1 MFAESPIQIK
11 AGSEGKTFYVH
22 PGVFTPFPSSAL
34 YARIHGPWKDSSD
47 GILDLT
53 EFDEY
58 TIECCLSY
66 FYKRDYCPY
75 QVAPKSDP
83 ELGNGVKDEGSGS
96 TEKES
101 QDSSYTDPK
110 AGNEQEQPA
119 QTSASSDSPL
129 EPIENMVE
137 LRPRATLKTQD
148 PSGNSQALIMEA
160 LVHARVYSFAHMYL
174 FSELETFALRRLGKT
189 LIALRRHKISMPLQ
203 LADAVRVIY
212 GATPNA
218 SYNPARELL
227 SRFIA
232 QNFSS
237 LLGECLDNLLQE
249 GGDFAVDVSRKLAR
263 DCPPKIKDQ
272 LTTFKVAA
280 SISDKTT
287 SAPFTFSTRNTAR
300 H

>member
-1 MFAESPIQIK
+1 M
-11 AGSEGKTFYVH
+11 
-22 PGVFTPFPSSAL
+22 
-34 YARIHGPWKDSSD
+34 
-47 GILDLT
+47 T
-53 EFDEY
+53 EFDES

-83 ELGNGVKDEGSGS
+83 KVGNGVKDEGSGS

-101 QDSSYTDPK
+101 QGSCHTDTK
-110 AGNEQEQPA
+110 AGNEQPL
-119 QTSASSDSPL
+119 QTRASSDSPL
-129 EPIENMVE
+129 NPIENMVE
-137 LRPRATLKTQD
+137 LRQHATLKVQD
-148 PSGNSQALIMEA
+148 PSGNSPEVLTIEA

-189 LIALRRHKISMPLQ
+189 LIALQRHKISMPLQ

-227 SRFIA
+227 SQFIA
-232 QNFSS
+232 LNFPS
-237 LLGECLDNLLQE
+237 LLGECLDKLLQE

-263 DCPPKIKDQ
+263 DCPANIKDQ
-272 LTTFKVAA
+272 LATLKVAA
-280 SISDKTT
+280 SKSDNTVT
-287 SAPFTFSTRNTAR
+287 APFALPRAEVRGWETRNINFMQGTNPR
-300 H
+300 PFSGFGGN